1 MLIFTIVT
9 LTAFQYL
16 DFLNETD
23 GGINIYDFL
32 ISLL

>member
-1 MLIFTIVT
+1 MLIFTIMT

-16 DFLNETD
+16 DFLDETD
-23 GGINIYDFL
+23 EDINIYDFL